1 MRLLH
6 RPQVPLQ
13 VQVILALQN
22 IVYCPY
28 CQICICYGADV
39 TLLWTPLRHYM
50 NTKRVQVAIPG
61 RLNFEDVITSKME
74 EFGIKGDY
82 IPKGME
88 VYCVLQS
95 LEEDIQ
101 VVLLAK
107 TKCRMVCSGVS
118 ACQNQ
123 ACCWVASGAKI

>member
-1 MRLLH
+1 
-6 RPQVPLQ
+6 
-13 VQVILALQN
+13 
-22 IVYCPY
+22 
-28 CQICICYGADV
+28 
-39 TLLWTPLRHYM
+39 M

-101 VVLLAK
+101 VVLLANYEVHCESHSIS
-107 TKCRMVCSGVS
+107 TQFVLIRICL
-118 ACQNQ
+118 AL
-123 ACCWVASGAKI
+123 

>member
-1 MRLLH
+1 VS
-6 RPQVPLQ
+6 PTQAPSAPAGTGNSCSAKYC
-13 VQVILALQN
+13 ILP
-22 IVYCPY
+22 IYS
-28 CQICICYGADV
+28 ADV

-50 NTKRVQVAIPG
+50 NTKRVQIAIPG

-101 VVLLAK
+101 FVLLAK